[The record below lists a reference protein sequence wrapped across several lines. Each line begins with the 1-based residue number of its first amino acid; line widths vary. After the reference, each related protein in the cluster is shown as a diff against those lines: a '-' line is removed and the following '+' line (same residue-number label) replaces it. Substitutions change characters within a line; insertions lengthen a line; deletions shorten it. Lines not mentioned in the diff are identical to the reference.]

1 MRIEVFFV
9 AALYSLSVQCLLL
22 GQGSRLPG
30 KYSVSFMAAT
40 LITGMPWLAMCVHA
54 ISALKIPIFTQCV
67 LNINL
72 FVHGK
77 VVRIKPA
84 SSQLGLRTCLHIYR
98 HLKICDE
105 DEKKFLLS
113 KLFLF
118 CS

>member
-1 MRIEVFFV
+1 
-9 AALYSLSVQCLLL
+9 
-22 GQGSRLPG
+22 
-30 KYSVSFMAAT
+30 MAAT

-98 HLKICDE
+98 HPKICDE

-113 KLFLF
+113 NFFFFF